1 MEIYLVR
8 HTTVTVE
15 KGLCYGQADIAL
27 APTFLQEA
35 ADTAKQIAD
44 RQNAAYISSP
54 SRRCTQLAEFLSRR
68 PPITDRRLLE
78 LNFGQWELKLWETLD
93 QEQLDTWINDII
105 NVKCPGGESYA
116 DLYGRVIEF
125 YLETLRKNHRSAVIC
140 THAGVIRCI
149 LAYILEMPL
158 QRAFDIRLAYGGV
171 TKISIDNDVMS
182 VDFINRI

>member
-1 MEIYLVR
+1 MDIYLVR
-8 HTTVTVE
+8 HTTLTVE
-15 KGLCYGQADIAL
+15 KGLCYGQADIPL

-35 ADTAKQIAD
+35 TDTAKQIAEKQ
-44 RQNAAYISSP
+44 RATYISSP
-54 SRRCTQLAEFLSRR
+54 SRRCTQLAANLGRR

-93 QEQLDTWINDII
+93 TDQVDAWLGDII
-105 NVKCPGGESYA
+105 NTPCPGGEAYA

-125 YLETLRKNHRSAVIC
+125 FLETLHKNHHSIVIT

-149 LAYILEMPL
+149 LAYVLEMPL

-171 TKISIDNDVMS
+171 SKISSDGDVIS

>member
-1 MEIYLVR
+1 MDIYLVR
-8 HTTVTVE
+8 HTTLTVE
-15 KGLCYGQADIAL
+15 KGLCYGQADIQL

-44 RQNAAYISSP
+44 RQKATYISSP
-54 SRRCTQLAEFLSRR
+54 SRRCTQLASNLGRR
-68 PPITDRRLLE
+68 PPITDIRLLE
-78 LNFGQWELKLWETLD
+78 LSFGQWELKLWETLD
-93 QEQLDTWINDII
+93 PEQVDAWLKDII
-105 NVKCPGGESYA
+105 NNRCPGGESYA

-125 YLETLRKNHRSAVIC
+125 FLETLNKNHSSAVIT

-149 LAYILEMPL
+149 LAYVLEMPL

-171 TKISIDNDVMS
+171 SKISVDGDIMN

>member
-1 MEIYLVR
+1 MDIYLVR

-35 ADTAKQIAD
+35 ADTAKLITD
-44 RQNAAYISSP
+44 RQNAIYISSP

-78 LNFGQWELKLWETLD
+78 LNFGHWEMKLWETLNPED
-93 QEQLDTWINDII
+93 LDAWMSDFINAR
-105 NVKCPGGESYA
+105 CPGGESYA
-116 DLYGRVIEF
+116 DLYARTVEF
-125 YLETLRKNHRSAVIC
+125 YIETLKKNHRSIVVT
-140 THAGVIRCI
+140 THAGAIRCM

-158 QRAFDIRLAYGGV
+158 QRAFDMRLAYGGV
-171 TKISIDNDVMS
+171 TKVTIDGEVMN
-182 VDFINRI
+182 VDFVNRI